1 MKKNDKYDTLNIVK
15 EGGNKLNNNELKP
28 RRWLLVVLLIIAI
41 AIVVVLLN
49 KLITDS
55 NERKKN
61 RSSNIITDIVDQQEE
76 TVNNMF
82 DEFEINSFNSK
93 FEFRVGENYGSSVK
107 RALDDVITNNKKNQ
121 ERLVLVVFEDISTT
135 DPEEIKNTKK
145 NFDDWTKYEISVDYD
160 ENGFVYKMTI
170 EK

>member
-1 MKKNDKYDTLNIVK
+1 MNS
-15 EGGNKLNNNELKP
+15 NELKP

-61 RSSNIITDIVDQQEE
+61 RSSNGIIDIVEQQNQN
-76 TVNNMF
+76 VNDMF
-82 DEFEINSFNSK
+82 DNFEVTAFNST
-93 FEFRVGENYGSSVK
+93 FEFHVGENYGSSVK
-107 RALDDVITNNKKNQ
+107 RALDDVITNNKKNS
-121 ERLVLVVFEDISTT
+121 EHIVTVVFENISTS

-145 NFDDWTKYEISVDYD
+145 SFDDWTKYEISVDYD

>member
-1 MKKNDKYDTLNIVK
+1 M
-15 EGGNKLNNNELKP
+15 NNNELKP
-28 RRWLLVVLLIIAI
+28 RRWLLVVLLLIAI
-41 AIVVVLLN
+41 AIIIVLLN

-61 RSSNIITDIVDQQEE
+61 RSSNIVTDIVDQQEN
-76 TVNNMF
+76 TVNNML
-82 DEFEINSFNSK
+82 DKFEVNSFNSG

-107 RALDDVITNNKKNQ
+107 RTLDDVITNNKKNQ
-121 ERLVLVVFEDISTT
+121 EHLITVVFENLSTT
-135 DPEEIKNTKK
+135 VPEEIKQAKK

-160 ENGFVYKMTI
+160 EKGFVNKITI